1 MSKEYFG
8 TDVADRANI
17 PTFVWGGWGKQR
29 KVSIRMSGLHFWSW
43 TGIFRIWRR
52 NAFYSTMRLADSTA
66 ANGATAN
73 TTIWAATVKRNAGL
87 LKPNRRYMFRPVS
100 HFQAVKMAWR
110 KNVKLNNNNNNNKNN
125 NNIPFTDVHY
135 VFKQE
140 LKKIKCV
147 ENRLKV

>member
-1 MSKEYFG
+1 
-8 TDVADRANI
+8 
-17 PTFVWGGWGKQR
+17 
-29 KVSIRMSGLHFWSW
+29 
-43 TGIFRIWRR
+43 
-52 NAFYSTMRLADSTA
+52 
-66 ANGATAN
+66 
-73 TTIWAATVKRNAGL
+73 VKRNAGL

-110 KNVKLNNNNNNNKNN
+110 KNVKLNNNNNNN
-125 NNIPFTDVHY
+125 IAFTDVHY